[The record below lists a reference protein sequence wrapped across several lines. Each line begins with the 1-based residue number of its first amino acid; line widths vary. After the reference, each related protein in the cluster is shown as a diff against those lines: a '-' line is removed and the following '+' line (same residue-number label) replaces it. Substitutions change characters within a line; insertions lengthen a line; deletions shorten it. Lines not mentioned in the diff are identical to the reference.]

1 MTPEQLR
8 NSILQMAIEG
18 KLTEQRPEDGNA
30 ADLLKE
36 IQAEK
41 AKLVKDGVIKKEKP
55 LPEIAEDEIPFEV
68 PKSWCWCRLGE
79 VGITITGK
87 TPSTTCSEYYDG
99 EYPFIGPGNI
109 SSSGTIQYDTDKR
122 LTESGLANSRALDNQ
137 DIVQVCIGGSIGKV
151 AIVDRKCGF
160 NQQINAIKPLLSLS
174 KYIFSVIQSDFFYKK
189 LRENSTGTATPI
201 INKDGWCN
209 LLVPLATLAEQKRIV
224 DRLEKILPLVDDYE
238 KAYNE
243 LHELNKAFPGKLK
256 NSLLQMAVEGK
267 LTDQRP
273 EDGNAADL
281 LKEIQA
287 EKAKLVKDG
296 VIKKEKPLPEIAE
309 DEIPFEIPES
319 WCWVRMG
326 NVVDVRDGTHD
337 TPKYCPTGIP
347 LVTSK
352 NISSGQLSFDEVKYI
367 SEEDAKIIN
376 SRSNVD
382 DGDILFAMIGSIGN
396 PVIVKKNREFCIKN
410 IALFKP
416 YIKATIGMKYWF
428 WVLYFFQERM
438 RKGASGGVQS
448 FVSLKVFRQ
457 YTVPLPPLAEQKRI
471 VAKLEQLLPLC
482 DTLAK
487 AQQ

>member
-41 AKLVKDGVIKKEKP
+41 AKLVKEGKIKKEKP

-224 DRLEKILPLVDDYE
+224 ARLEEILPLVDDYQ

-243 LHELNKAFPGKLK
+243 LQELNKSFPGRLK
-256 NSLLQMAVEGK
+256 NSLLQMAVQGK

-281 LKEIQA
+281 LKEIRA
-287 EKAKLVKDG
+287 EKAKLVKEG
-296 VIKKEKPLPEIAE
+296 KIKKEKPLPEIAD
-309 DEIPFEIPES
+309 DEIPFEIPDN
-319 WCWVRMG
+319 WCWCRLG
-326 NVVDVRDGTHD
+326 E
-337 TPKYCPTGIP
+337 
-347 LVTSK
+347 
-352 NISSGQLSFDEVKYI
+352 ISSYAQPKIKIVPSEIRDEMWSLDLEDIEKETGKVVNRI
-367 SEEDAKIIN
+367 SASARNIKGEKVRFK
-376 SRSNVD
+376 S
-382 DGDILFAMIGSIGN
+382 GDILYSKLRPYLKKILIADDDGITTPELVPFNIYGTVCQEYFLWYLQSPYVDNTISSVCYG
-396 PVIVKKNREFCIKN
+396 VKMPRVGTDTMCN
-410 IALFKP
+410 L
-416 YIKATIGMKYWF
+416 
-428 WVLYFFQERM
+428 L
-438 RKGASGGVQS
+438 
-448 FVSLKVFRQ
+448 
-457 YTVPLPPLAEQKRI
+457 VPLPPLAEQKRI